1 MFGSRSWLANCQV
14 CMLATSLYIANWQV
28 SKVLTCEKIQIHD
41 NTNEILSWIYENGPV
56 LMSVESEL
64 YKI

>member
-1 MFGSRSWLANCQV
+1 
-14 CMLATSLYIANWQV
+14 MLATSLYIANWQV
-28 SKVLTCEKIQIHD
+28 GKVLTCEKIQIHD
-41 NTNEILSWIYENGPV
+41 NTNEILSWVYENGAV